1 MGSRNVGARTAF
13 FADDAYRAWLAAR
26 CADPVVR
33 FYWQHE
39 FAAYDQRQ
47 RNEKISSIQNKIGV
61 LLANPFIRSILCQN
75 SSTLDLRRIMD
86 GGKVVIVNL
95 AKGRLGAEPS
105 HLLGALLISGF
116 AQAVEAR
123 RDTPEELR
131 RDFTLYIDEFQNFAT
146 DSPAS
151 ILSEARK
158 WRLSLVAA
166 NQHVAQLSEPLRH
179 AVFGNTGT
187 LVCFRVGARDADL
200 LSAELGLTNSKALR
214 ETSNFQAW
222 LRLMHDNTPREA
234 RLVHMLRPPASGTQ
248 LAGIMAASRA
258 RYMRPRTT
266 IDAQIEAVFK
276 LPPSRRKPRTRTRRN
291 PDW

>member
-1 MGSRNVGARTAF
+1 MPPPRPFPTCR
-13 FADDAYRAWLAAR
+13 D
-26 CADPVVR
+26 
-33 FYWQHE
+33 
-39 FAAYDQRQ
+39 
-47 RNEKISSIQNKIGV
+47 
-61 LLANPFIRSILCQN
+61 NPFIRSILCQN

-105 HLLGALLISGF
+105 HLLGAMLISGF
-116 AQAVEAR
+116 AQAAEAR
-123 RDTPEELR
+123 RDTPEDQR

-146 DSPAS
+146 DSLAT

-187 LVCFRVGARDADL
+187 LVCFRVGAQDAEL
-200 LSAELGLTNSKALR
+200 LSAELGLSNPKALR

-222 LRLMHDNTPREA
+222 LRLMHDNTPREP
-234 RLVHMLRPPASGTQ
+234 RLIHMLRPPASGVQ
-248 LAGIMAASRA
+248 LTRVTAASRA
-258 RYMRPRTT
+258 RYMRPRAT
-266 IDAQIEAVFK
+266 IEAQIEAVFT
-276 LPPSRRKPRTRTRRN
+276 LPPRRKPRPRTRRN
-291 PDW
+291 PDR